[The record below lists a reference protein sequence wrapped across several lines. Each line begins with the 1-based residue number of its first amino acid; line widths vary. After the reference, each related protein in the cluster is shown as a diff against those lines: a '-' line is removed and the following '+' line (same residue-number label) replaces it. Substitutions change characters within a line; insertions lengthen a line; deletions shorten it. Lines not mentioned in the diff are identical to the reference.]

1 MVNKCLL
8 KVAHFAA
15 QLEQYDV
22 AIDKLETVATASMD
36 NQLTKWSLKEYF
48 LKAGLCHLCTGV
60 SPLFLFYFS
69 FDGV

>member
-15 QLEQYDV
+15 QLEQYEN
-22 AIDKLETVATASMD
+22 AIDKFEAVASASVD

-48 LKAGLCHLCTGV
+48 LKAVLCHLCIGV
-60 SPLFLFYFS
+60 R
-69 FDGV
+69 